1 MTDKELDVYLV
12 LILFMLNKKKFLPS
26 KKSKKILVKEN
37 IQIKREQ
44 RTDFT
49 TI

>member
-1 MTDKELDVYLV
+1 MDFITDKELDVYLV
-12 LILFMLNKKKFLPS
+12 LILFMLKMKKSLPS
-26 KKSKKILVKEN
+26 KAKYS
-37 IQIKREQ
+37 KREQ